1 MEKLKYGNTNTF
13 YLKGK
18 KGSLLIDTDYA
29 GTLSYFFKEIKSHC
43 IDIKDITYV
52 LATHYHP
59 DHIGLVS
66 ELQKLG
72 IKLLVVDVQIDSIH
86 FSDKIFFR
94 DSRLQY
100 KPIDDKFTKII
111 KCDDSREFL
120 LEMGIQGEIIHTPSH
135 STDSI
140 AIILDNGDCF
150 VGDLDPIDYL
160 PAYSDNESLKNDWK
174 KILDFNPK
182 KIFYAHAK
190 EKSLISNTI
199 NFKK

>member
-18 KGSLLIDTDYA
+18 KGGLLIDTDYA
-29 GTLSYFFKEIKSHC
+29 GTLSYFFKEIKLHR

-72 IKLLVVDVQIDSIH
+72 IKLLVIDVQIDYIH

-111 KCDDSREFL
+111 KYDNSRNFL
-120 LEMGIQGEIIHTPSH
+120 LEMGIIGEIIHTPSH
-135 STDSI
+135 SIDSI
-140 AIILDNGDCF
+140 SIILDNGKCI
-150 VGDLDPIDYL
+150 VGDLDPINYL
-160 PAYSDNESLKNDWK
+160 SAYSDNESLKNDWK

-190 EKSLISNTI
+190 EKNLDAEHNQ
-199 NFKK
+199 F